1 MLTVKQICEQAR
13 TAAGSLATADT
24 KIKNTALAL
33 IAARL
38 RENTAEILRANQND
52 IEAAIRN
59 GIRQSYIDRLKL
71 STERINAIADSIAEI
86 IQLDDPIGI
95 IDYGATRPNG
105 MRIIRKRVPLG
116 VVGVIYEARPNVTVD
131 VAVLCLKSGNAAIL
145 KGGKEALASNLCLG
159 GIIRGA
165 LAEAGLNPDCVIVTE
180 DVSREFT
187 TEMMRM
193 NGFIDV
199 LIPRGGAGLIRAVV
213 ENSTVPVI
221 ETGAGNC
228 HIYIDESADAQM
240 AVSLTDN
247 GKTSRPSVCNS
258 LETLLIHRKVASELL
273 PQIKSALDKH
283 RVEWR
288 GCVGTANIL
297 GSEVIPVTE
306 DDYYAEFN
314 DYIIACKV
322 VDSTDEA
329 IEHIRKYSTKHS
341 ECIVTENYSQAE
353 KFLNEVDAAA
363 VYVNAS
369 TRFTDGGEFGF
380 GAEIGIST
388 QKLHVRGPMGLKE
401 LTTNKYV
408 IYGNGQIR

>member
-1 MLTVKQICEQAR
+1 MLTVKQICER
-13 TAAGSLATADT
+13 TKTAADSLATANT
-24 KIKNTALAL
+24 KKKNDALAL
-33 IAARL
+33 IATRL
-38 RENTAEILRANQND
+38 RENTAQILKANQND
-52 IEAAIRN
+52 IEAAIQN
-59 GIRQSYIDRLKL
+59 GMRQSFIDRLKL
-71 STERINAIADSIAEI
+71 SEERINAIADSIAEI
-86 IQLDDPIGI
+86 IRLDDPVGI
-95 IDYGATRPNG
+95 VDYGTTRPNG

-131 VAVLCLKSGNAAIL
+131 VAALCLKSGNAAIL

-159 GIIRGA
+159 EIIRSA
-165 LAEAGLNPDCVIVTE
+165 LTEAGLNPDCVIVAE
-180 DVSREFT
+180 DASREFT

-228 HIYIDESADAQM
+228 HIYIDESASTQM
-240 AVSLTDN
+240 AINLTDN
-247 GKTSRPSVCNS
+247 GKTSRPSVCNA
-258 LETLLIHRKVASELL
+258 LETLLIHKKAAPALL
-273 PQIKSALDKH
+273 PQIKAALDKH
-283 RVEWR
+283 NVEWR
-288 GCVGTANIL
+288 GCAETVKIL
-297 GSEVIPVTE
+297 GADIVPVTE
-306 DDYYAEFN
+306 DDYFAEFN

-322 VDSTDEA
+322 VGDVNEA
-329 IEHIRKYSTKHS
+329 IRHVRKYSTKHS

-408 IYGNGQIR
+408 VYGNGQIR